1 MRRPI
6 LALIALLLLIS
17 APAVA
22 ASPQQWTGQY
32 AGTAEPRTTIAITAA
47 GWQDI
52 TNLAGTSARPFAPFD
67 AAHQT
72 GIGIFLGRRNTGG
85 YSVKIVSMAP
95 RDDKFVVTVDEVT
108 PDMNA
113 IGTQVQTSP
122 WLILLIDKP
131 ELPVA
136 VEPRFH
142 AN

>member
-1 MRRPI
+1 M
-6 LALIALLLLIS
+6 AD
-17 APAVA
+17 APE
-22 ASPQQWTGQY
+22 QWTGQY
-32 AGTAEPRTTIAITAA
+32 AGTLEPRTIVATTAA
-47 GWQDI
+47 GWQEMI
-52 TNLAGTSARPFAPFD
+52 ALAGQSARPIPPAFD
-67 AAHQT
+67 PAHQT

-108 PDMNA
+108 PDMNSLV
-113 IGTQVQTSP
+113 TQVQTSP

-131 ELPVA
+131 AQPVT